1 MRFWLALGSN
11 HQSKAHLDVACT
23 MLATLGALELSSRF
37 ETTPRCGYGVNYCN
51 MAVQLDAAISVDEML
66 SEIKRL
72 EALAGRVKPSE
83 IVPLDIDLIAW
94 QDGQT
99 IRFDPHRLP
108 LALDVILP
116 MQEIWPDVAVC
127 AGRL

>member
-11 HQSKAHLDVACT
+11 HQSQAHLNFACRR
-23 MLATLGALELSSRF
+23 LAELGTLVLSPRF

-51 MAVQLDAAISVDEML
+51 MALQLDAAISVDDMQV
-66 SEIKRL
+66 EIQCL

-94 QDGQT
+94 QDGEH

-108 LALDVILP
+108 LAYDVILP
-116 MQEIWPDVAVC
+116 MQEIWADVVAC
-127 AGRL
+127 SEQD